1 LKFKYLIALTRERKA
16 QSLEEK
22 MFALAVLLF
31 AVAVVA
37 SDGAPSHDRGE
48 ENAALKA
55 LQAKLA
61 SQKMALARLVDAK
74 RQNGQKMAL
83 AQLVD
88 AKRQNDAESRQADV
102 EDAVREIVASE
113 IESHDEDDNLDEKIQ
128 ELQEMILHQQDMIKT
143 LLICV
148 VNVDNSDLVTSV
160 VYNGTA
166 GASSHW
172 SSSYVA
178 ENAFKGS
185 NSKRWASTSTLP
197 AKLWYNFTSPVKVV
211 MISFKPP
218 FESEDY
224 YLKEVPKT
232 FKLIAS
238 NDCTNWHVLLT
249 VKNSA
254 FTTASQVKS
263 WKIPCDQQK
272 SYKCYGIE
280 GTVNSGYST
289 WDGISLTDVRMFRA
303 SK

>member
-1 LKFKYLIALTRERKA
+1 
-16 QSLEEK
+16 
-22 MFALAVLLF
+22 MFVLAVLLF

-113 IESHDEDDNLDEKIQ
+113 IESHDEDDNLDEKILH
-128 ELQEMILHQQDMIKT
+128 LQAEVDSIKT
-143 LLICV
+143 LLICF
-148 VNVDNSDLVTSV
+148 NKKGSEFTTSV

-166 GASSHW
+166 GASSNYG
-172 SSSYVA
+172 SSYVA

-218 FESEDY
+218 FESGYEGY
-224 YLKEVPKT
+224 FLKEVPKT

-254 FTTASQVKS
+254 FTTSSQVKS

>member
-1 LKFKYLIALTRERKA
+1 
-16 QSLEEK
+16 
-22 MFALAVLLF
+22 MFVLAVLLF

-113 IESHDEDDNLDEKIQ
+113 IESHDEDLR
-128 ELQEMILHQQDMIKT
+128 T
-143 LLICV
+143 LLKSLICYTKKA
-148 VNVDNSDLVTSV
+148 SDFATSV
-160 VYNGTA
+160 VYDGTA
-166 GASSHW
+166 GASAESD
-172 SSSYVA
+172 SSYVA

-185 NSKRWASTSTLP
+185 NSERWASSSTLP
-197 AKLWYNFTSPVKVV
+197 AKLWFNFTSPVKVGA
-211 MISFKPP
+211 ISF
-218 FESEDY
+218 ESPDSSY
-224 YLKEVPKT
+224 WNEVPKT

-238 NDCTNWHVLLT
+238 NDCTNWHVLLPPT
-249 VKNSA
+249 NSG
-254 FTTASQVKS
+254 FTTSSQVKS

>member
-1 LKFKYLIALTRERKA
+1 
-16 QSLEEK
+16 
-22 MFALAVLLF
+22 MFVLAVLLF

-61 SQKMALARLVDAK
+61 SQKMALARLVDAKRQNSQKMALAQLVDAK

-166 GASSHW
+166 GASSIDTA
-172 SSSYVA
+172 SYAA

-185 NSKRWASTSTLP
+185 NSKRWASSQTLP
-197 AKLWYNFTSPVKVV
+197 AKLWFNFTSPVKVV
-211 MISFKPP
+211 MISFEPP
-218 FESEDY
+218 YDSSY
-224 YLKEVPKT
+224 WKEAPKK
-232 FKLIAS
+232 FDLIAS
-238 NDCTNWHVLLT
+238 NDCTNWKVLRS
-249 VKNSA
+249 VKNA
-254 FTTASQVKS
+254 GFTSYGQVKS

-280 GTVNSGYST
+280 GTVNSGYSG
-289 WDGISLTDVRMFRA
+289 WLSLTDMRMFRA

>member
-22 MFALAVLLF
+22 MFVLAVLLF

-88 AKRQNDAESRQADV
+88 AKRQNGAESRQADV

-113 IESHDEDDNLDEKIQ
+113 IESHNADDNLDEKIQ

-166 GASSHW
+166 GASSSW
-172 SSSYVA
+172 DSSSYAA

-185 NSKRWASTSTLP
+185 NSERWASSYTLP
-197 AKLWYNFTSPVKVV
+197 AKLWFNFTSPVKVV
-211 MISFKPP
+211 MISFEPP
-218 FESEDY
+218 YDSSY
-224 YLKEVPKT
+224 WKEAPKK
-232 FKLIAS
+232 FDLIAS
-238 NDCTNWHVLLT
+238 NDCTNWKVLRS
-249 VKNSA
+249 VKNA
-254 FTTASQVKS
+254 GFTSYGQVKS

-280 GTVNSGYST
+280 GTVNSGY
-289 WDGISLTDVRMFRA
+289 DGWLSLTDMRMFRA

>member
-1 LKFKYLIALTRERKA
+1 
-16 QSLEEK
+16 

-113 IESHDEDDNLDEKIQ
+113 IESHDEDDNLDEKILH
-128 ELQEMILHQQDMIKT
+128 LQAEVDSIKT
-143 LLICV
+143 LLICF
-148 VNVDNSDLVTSV
+148 NKKGSEFTTSV

-166 GASSHW
+166 GASSNYG
-172 SSSYVA
+172 SSYVA

-185 NSKRWASTSTLP
+185 NSKRWASSSTLP

-218 FESEDY
+218 FESGYEGY
-224 YLKEVPKT
+224 FLKEVPKT

-280 GTVNSGYST
+280 GTVNSGYSGSYT
-289 WDGISLTDVRMFRA
+289 GISLTDVRMFRA

>member
-22 MFALAVLLF
+22 MFVLAVLLF

-166 GASSHW
+166 GASSIDGA
-172 SSSYVA
+172 SYAA

-185 NSKRWASTSTLP
+185 NSKRWASSITLP
-197 AKLWYNFTSPVKVV
+197 AKLWFNFTSPVKVV
-211 MISFKPP
+211 MISFEPP
-218 FESEDY
+218 YDSSY
-224 YLKEVPKT
+224 WKEAPKK
-232 FKLIAS
+232 FDLIAS
-238 NDCTNWHVLLT
+238 NDCTNWKVLRS
-249 VKNSA
+249 VKNA
-254 FTTASQVKS
+254 GFTSHGQVKS

-280 GTVNSGYST
+280 GTVNSGYGG
-289 WDGISLTDVRMFRA
+289 WLSLTDMRMFRA

>member
-1 LKFKYLIALTRERKA
+1 
-16 QSLEEK
+16 

-166 GASSHW
+166 GASSHDG
-172 SSSYVA
+172 SSYVA

-185 NSKRWASTSTLP
+185 NSKRWASSSTLP

-218 FESEDY
+218 FESGYEGY
-224 YLKEVPKT
+224 FLKEVPKT

-280 GTVNSGYST
+280 GTVNSGYSGSYT
-289 WDGISLTDVRMFRA
+289 GISLTDVRMFRA

>member
-1 LKFKYLIALTRERKA
+1 
-16 QSLEEK
+16 
-22 MFALAVLLF
+22 MFALAILLF

-48 ENAALKA
+48 QNAALKG

-88 AKRQNDAESRQADV
+88 SKQQDGQKMALTQLVDAKKQNGAESRQADV

-113 IESHDEDDNLDEKIQ
+113 IESHDEDLR
-128 ELQEMILHQQDMIKT
+128 T
-143 LLICV
+143 LLKSLICFTKKA
-148 VNVDNSDLVTSV
+148 SDFATSV
-160 VYNGTA
+160 VYDGTA
-166 GASSHW
+166 GASSH
-172 SSSYVA
+172 SDSSYIA

-185 NSKRWASTSTLP
+185 NSERWASSSTLP
-197 AKLWYNFTSPVKVV
+197 AKLWFNFTSPVKVGA
-211 MISFKPP
+211 ISF
-218 FESEDY
+218 ESPHSSY
-224 YLKEVPKT
+224 WNEVPKT

-238 NDCTNWHVLLT
+238 NDCTNWHVLLPPT
-249 VKNSA
+249 NSG
-254 FTTASQVKS
+254 FTTSSQVKS

>member
-113 IESHDEDDNLDEKIQ
+113 IESHDED
-128 ELQEMILHQQDMIKT
+128 LQGEVESIKT
-143 LLICV
+143 LLKSLICFTKKA
-148 VNVDNSDLVTSV
+148 SDFATSV

-166 GASSHW
+166 GASSKY
-172 SSSYVA
+172 SSYYVA

-185 NSKRWASTSTLP
+185 DSPRWCSSDTLP
-197 AKLWYNFTSPVKVV
+197 AKLWYNFTSPVKVGA
-211 MISFKPP
+211 ISFEPP
-218 FESEDY
+218 NDSVVW
-224 YLKEVPKT
+224 KEVPKT

-238 NDCTNWHVLLT
+238 NDCTNWKVLRT
-249 VKNSA
+249 VGNA
-254 FTTASQVKS
+254 GFTSEGQVKS

-280 GTVNSGYST
+280 GTVNSGYSGSYT
-289 WDGISLTDVRMFRA
+289 GISLTDVRMFRA